1 MARVEPATHPWAW
14 WGWALLAAGAVSL
27 STNPLLLVLVI
38 GAVAAVVLARRSDA
52 PWARS
57 VTAYFVLALV
67 IVGFRVLMQV
77 VFGGQRTGFVLVTLP
92 ELELPTW
99 AAGIRLGGPVTLN
112 AVLSALYDGLR
123 LAAIIICVGAANAL
137 ANPRRALRNVPSA
150 LHELSVAVVIALSV
164 APQLVESLH
173 RVRRARRL
181 RGGAVKGLRAVP
193 ALIVPI
199 LEDAVERSLTL
210 ATSMESRGYGRT
222 RDLGR
227 VPRWVSG
234 ALLIAVLVVTFGLF
248 LLLGVPGGLWPGVAC
263 LVVGVV
269 ATVVGLRLSGR
280 RLAVTR
286 YRPDRWRWRETAV
299 VALGLAGLL
308 AIVAVTLVDGA
319 SLNPATRPLV
329 WPPLHP
335 LFVVAAVAFAAPIAV
350 TVPDVTP
357 DPSRERSP
365 A

>member
-1 MARVEPATHPWAW
+1 MARTEAPSHPWAW
-14 WGWALLAAGAVSL
+14 WVWALVAAGAVSL
-27 STNPLLLVLVI
+27 ATNPLLLLLI
-38 GAVAAVVLARRSDA
+38 TGAVAAVVLARRSDA

-57 VTAYFVLALV
+57 VTAYFGLALA

-77 VFGGQRTGFVLVTLP
+77 VFGGQRSGFVLFTLP
-92 ELELPTW
+92 EVALPEW

-112 AVLSALYDGLR
+112 AILAAVYDGMR

-137 ANPRRALRNVPSA
+137 ANPRRALRNVPAA

-181 RGGAVKGLRAVP
+181 RGGAVKGWRAIP
-193 ALIVPI
+193 ALVVPI

-210 ATSMESRGYGRT
+210 AISMESRGYGRT
-222 RDLGR
+222 RDLTR

-234 ALLIAVLVVTFGLF
+234 SLLLAMMLVTLGIF
-248 LLLGVPGGLWPGVAC
+248 LALGVPGARSPGLVCLGIGVAT
-263 LVVGVV
+263 
-269 ATVVGLRLSGR
+269 TVLGLRLSGR

-299 VALGLAGLL
+299 VALGVAGLL
-308 AIVAVTLVDGA
+308 AIVAAFVTDGA
-319 SLNPATRPLV
+319 NLNPPTRPLA
-329 WPPLHP
+329 WPPLNP
-335 LFVVAAVAFAAPIAV
+335 LYVVAALFFAAPIVV

-357 DPSRERSP
+357 ERSP
-365 A
+365 R